1 MYPADLIAT
10 IEGEMSD
17 GGFQPLKT
25 VDAVHNYFKNH
36 QGTTLLFINSMC
48 GCAGV
53 GARGAVLQTL
63 ATSTHQPD
71 HLVTIFAGVD
81 AEALEAV
88 QDYIKPYPLSSPAI
102 ALIKDDSVVHF
113 IERHQLK
120 GIEEAA
126 ITTNLQEAL
135 QQYCKSTEK

>member
-1 MYPADLIAT
+1 MYPTDLIAT
-10 IEGEMSD
+10 IEVEMTD
-17 GGFQPLKT
+17 RGFQPLKT
-25 VDAVHNYFKNH
+25 AAAVHNYFKNH

-120 GIEEAA
+120 GVEEETIIA
-126 ITTNLQEAL
+126 NLQDAI
-135 QQYCKSTEK
+135 QRI

>member
-10 IEGEMSD
+10 IEGEMTD

-25 VDAVHNYFKNH
+25 AETVHNHFKNH

-53 GARGAVLQTL
+53 GARAGVLQALT
-63 ATSTHQPD
+63 TSTHQPD

-81 AEALEAV
+81 LEALESV
-88 QDYIKPYPLSSPAI
+88 QTYIKPYPLSSPAI
-102 ALIKDDSVVHF
+102 ALIKDNSIVHF

-120 GIEEAA
+120 GVEESTIIA
-126 ITTNLQEAL
+126 NLQEVL